1 MQHRVLFLI
10 SIALLFFGLCS
21 FVIQERK
28 RTIWMMGDSTMAIK
42 AENKHPETGWGEAFA
57 HLFNDHIR
65 IENHAKNG
73 KSTQSFIREGRW
85 NKVYDGIQTGDYVF
99 IQFGHN
105 DQKITKPNPER
116 FIPQYKAKLALFV
129 EGVRKKKGIP
139 ILLTPIA
146 RRHFKNGELVETHGS
161 YPAAVI
167 RVADSLGVQY
177 IDMTAKTSRLLRSL
191 GDGSSK
197 HLFLHLDEGHPNYP
211 QGVEDNTHL
220 NQNGAMQLANIVAES
235 LREQNIPLA
244 KDLKPASSS
253 ATLPLSEQM
262 ARSAM
267 AKLFQ
272 EKSFTVS
279 VKGPK
284 WTYDVGVLLEGM
296 TEVWRNTADVQYFT
310 YVQEWMDRFVQEDG
324 SIRNYRMDEYNID
337 HVKNGRSLL
346 MLYEV
351 TGKKKYLQASHAL
364 FNQLKTHPRTK
375 EGGFWHKHIYPY
387 QMWLDGLYMAQPFYV
402 QYAGIMGMPEIY
414 EDAVNQFSYMEKHAR
429 DSRTGLLYHG
439 WDESRKERWANPQT
453 GTSAHF
459 WGRGMGW
466 FAMALVDVLDHFP
479 LEHPRRK
486 ELVAI
491 LQRTMEAVCKVQ
503 DPKTGVWYDIV
514 DLPNRPGN
522 YLEASASSMF
532 VYAVAKSI
540 RKGYLSNSYQKNLEC
555 AYQGLLNEFV
565 RPSGIDRVD
574 LIKVVA
580 VSGLGG
586 KKYRDGSFDYYMSEP
601 VVANDPKGVGA
612 FLLASAE
619 MEAFHAD
626 KKQKTFQVLLD
637 NYYNNEY
644 KKAVDGSMRPY
655 HYLWDGQDNNGFSFL
670 GRVFEEHG
678 AELTTLRQAGTKHNL
693 KDASIYI
700 IVDPDTEKETEHPNY
715 MDEQH
720 AAEIAQWVKQGGVLL
735 LLLNDQDNCE
745 LEKTNLLAQK
755 FGLSFQLD
763 SKNRVK
769 GRNFEEGAIIIPEGN
784 EVFKTSRKIYVK
796 ELSTIRLEAPAKAL
810 LTHQADV
817 VMATAKY
824 GKGTV
829 FALGDPWLYNEYV
842 DGRKL
847 PAEFQNFQA
856 AQELVSWLKQQIKK
870 D

>member
-1 MQHRVLFLI
+1 M
-10 SIALLFFGLCS
+10 CS
-21 FVIQERK
+21 FLVQERK
-28 RTIWMMGDSTMAIK
+28 KTIWMMGDSTMAIK

-57 HLFNDHIR
+57 NLFNENIR

-85 NKVYDGIQTGDYVF
+85 DSVYRGIQAGDYVF

-105 DQKITKPNPER
+105 DQKITKPNPEL
-116 FIPQYKAKLALFV
+116 FIPQYKANLAMFV
-129 EGVRKKKGIP
+129 KGVREKKGIP
-139 ILLTPIA
+139 ILMTPIA
-146 RRHFKNGELVETHGS
+146 RRHFKDGQLLETHGD
-161 YPAAVI
+161 YPNAVI
-167 RVADSLGVQY
+167 RVADSLGVDY
-177 IDMTAKTSRLLRSL
+177 IDMTKKTSQLLRSL
-191 GDGSSK
+191 GDGASK
-197 HLFLHLDEGHPNYP
+197 HLFLHLDKGHVNYP
-211 QGVEDNTHL
+211 NGVEDNTHL
-220 NQNGAMQLANIVAES
+220 NKNGAMQLANIVAES
-235 LREQNIPLA
+235 LREQHIALA
-244 KDLKPASSS
+244 SDLKRASSL

-267 AKLFQ
+267 EKLFQ
-272 EKSFTVS
+272 DNSFTDT

-284 WTYDVGVLLEGM
+284 WTYDMGVVLEGI
-296 TEVWRNTADVQYFT
+296 TEVWRNTADAQYFN
-310 YVQEWMDRFVQEDG
+310 YVQQWMDRFVMEDG
-324 SIRNYRMDEYNID
+324 HIRNYRADEYNID
-337 HVKNGRSLL
+337 HVKNGRTLL

-351 TGKKKYLQASHAL
+351 TGKKKYLDASHSL

-375 EGGFWHKHIYPY
+375 EGGFWHKKIYPY

-402 QYAGIMGMPEIY
+402 QYAGIMGLPEIY
-414 EDAVNQFSYMEKHAR
+414 EDAVNQFTYMENHAR
-429 DSRTGLLYHG
+429 DPRTGLLYHG
-439 WDESRKERWANPQT
+439 WDESKKERWSNQKT

-459 WGRGMGW
+459 WARGMGW
-466 FAMALVDVLDHFP
+466 FSMGLVDVLDYFP
-479 LEHPRRK
+479 QDHPRRK
-486 ELVAI
+486 ELIAI
-491 LQRTMEAVCKVQ
+491 LQRTMEAVRKVQ

-514 DLPNRPGN
+514 DLPSRAGN
-522 YLEASASSMF
+522 YVEASASSMF
-532 VYAVAKSI
+532 VYAMAKSI
-540 RKGYLSNSYQKNLEC
+540 RKGYISKAYQKSLER

-565 RPSGIDRVD
+565 RPSGDDRVD

-612 FLLASAE
+612 FLQASAE
-619 MEAFHAD
+619 MVAFHANS
-626 KKQKTFQVLLD
+626 KQKSFQVVLD

-670 GRVFEEHG
+670 GRVFEEQG
-678 AELTTLRQAGTKHNL
+678 AELKTLRAAGTKHNL
-693 KDASIYI
+693 KDASVYI
-700 IVDPDTEKETEHPNY
+700 IADPDTEKETERPNY
-715 MDEQH
+715 MDEQQ
-720 AAEIAQWVKQGGVLL
+720 ANEIAQWVKQGGVLV
-735 LLLNDQDNCE
+735 LLLNDQGNCE

-755 FGLSFQLD
+755 FGLQFQLD

-769 GRNFEEGAIIIPEGN
+769 GRNFEEGAIIIPAGN
-784 EVFKTSRKIYVK
+784 EVFKTTRKIYVK
-796 ELSTIRLEAPAKAL
+796 ELSTISVEAPAKAL
-810 LTHQADV
+810 LKHQADV
-817 VMATAKY
+817 VMATTKY

-856 AQELVSWLKQQIKK
+856 AQELVSWLKEQIKK